1 MQLYWSLLFLER
13 TIKWSVFTMI
23 ADVQFLQYIQL
34 DNTLRP
40 EQKCMLFGNVYAKPM
55 VDRSD

>member
-1 MQLYWSLLFLER
+1 
-13 TIKWSVFTMI
+13 MI

-55 VDRSD
+55 VDRINSTAVIRVQSIF